1 MALTIKTELRNEY
14 LYALIKGDFEYLSS
28 INTTD
33 VMLEAC
39 ARHQATKV
47 LIDYRSA
54 VGNMNDNERMHY
66 AQISVQKY
74 QKLLEEGAIKKC
86 RFVWVGK
93 EPLLDPKRLGESVA
107 LNMGLMV
114 RVTSNIDDAFVWLG
128 VQPDLE

>member
-14 LYALIKGDFEYLSS
+14 LYALIEGDFEYLSS
-28 INTTD
+28 INTTKAL
-33 VMLEAC
+33 LEAC
-39 ARHQATKV
+39 GRHQTTKV

-54 VGNMNDNERMHY
+54 VGTMNDNERIHY

-74 QKLLEEGAIKKC
+74 QKLLEEGVVKKC

-93 EPLLDPKRLGESVA
+93 QPLLDPKRLGESVA
-107 LNMGLMV
+107 LNMGLTV
-114 RVTSNIDDAFVWLG
+114 RVTPNIDDAFVWLG